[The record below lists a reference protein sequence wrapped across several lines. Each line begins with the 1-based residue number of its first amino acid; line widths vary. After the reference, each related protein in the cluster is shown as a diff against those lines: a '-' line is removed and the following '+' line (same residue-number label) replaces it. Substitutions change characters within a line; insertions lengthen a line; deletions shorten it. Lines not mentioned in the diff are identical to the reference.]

1 MSRDHTGGGFG
12 GFGGPGGPGES
23 ESEWVELLRVRE
35 PARLG
40 ILRSVLE
47 SAGIEHQ
54 VVGEQVQGLFPMATP
69 GFFLDRGMG
78 AVIRVR
84 PADLDDARQ
93 LLEEQETDAPEEEP
107 DRSED

>member
-1 MSRDHTGGGFG
+1 MRRDDTA
-12 GFGGPGGPGES
+12 GPGES
-23 ESEWVELLRVRE
+23 EAEWVELLRVRE
-35 PARLG
+35 PARLS

-47 SAGIEHQ
+47 SAEIEHQ

-84 PADLDDARQ
+84 PEDLDDARQ
-93 LLEEQETDAPEEEP
+93 VVEEQV
-107 DRSED
+107 EDLPAEDS

>member
-1 MSRDHTGGGFG
+1 MSRDEAASGWDGATGGKD
-12 GFGGPGGPGES
+12 
-23 ESEWVELLRVRE
+23 WVELVQVRE

-40 ILRSVLE
+40 ILRSVLD
-47 SAGIEHQ
+47 SAEIEHQ

-84 PADLDDARQ
+84 PEDLEDARRI
-93 LLEEQETDAPEEEP
+93 LEEAEVPPDEEP
-107 DRSED
+107 PATA

>member
-1 MSRDHTGGGFG
+1 MSRSDTTGGSASAG
-12 GFGGPGGPGES
+12 GE
-23 ESEWVELLRVRE
+23 EWVELVQVRE

-69 GFFLDRGMG
+69 GFFLGRGMG

-84 PADLDDARQ
+84 PKDLDDARE
-93 LLEEQETDAPEEEP
+93 LLEETVEEP
-107 DRSED
+107 PDDEIPGHG

>member
-1 MSRDHTGGGFG
+1 MQ
-12 GFGGPGGPGES
+12 GGPTGS
-23 ESEWVELLRVRE
+23 EDWVELVQVRE

-40 ILRSVLE
+40 ILRSVLD
-47 SAGIEHQ
+47 SAEIEHQ

-84 PADLDDARQ
+84 PEDLEDARRMI
-93 LLEEQETDAPEEEP
+93 EERVEEDP
-107 DRSED
+107 PTPA

>member
-1 MSRDHTGGGFG
+1 MSEDEAAGGFAGAGGGEG
-12 GFGGPGGPGES
+12 
-23 ESEWVELLRVRE
+23 WVELLQVRE

-84 PADLDDARQ
+84 PEDLEDARRI
-93 LLEEQETDAPEEEP
+93 LEEAEVPPDEEP
-107 DRSED
+107 PATA